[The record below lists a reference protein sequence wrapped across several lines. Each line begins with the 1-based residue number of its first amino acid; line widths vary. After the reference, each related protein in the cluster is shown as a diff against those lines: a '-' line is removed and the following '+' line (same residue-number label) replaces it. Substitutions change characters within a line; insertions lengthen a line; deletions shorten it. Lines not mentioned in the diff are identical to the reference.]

1 MKFRNYCMVVVGNT
15 KAVYPEI
22 DKISEGKPHYL
33 DGKGMII
40 ATFTSFMDPSE
51 LTDYFT
57 FNNRNFLLFDL
68 NKEYSGYFITKPDI
82 HEGLFGFLKDMNE
95 DELKNKSVDFLSVL
109 RDDLMTTTTTAHTE
123 TIETKCLVTEK
134 DIDKMTKIEKQH
146 LFDKIIDAGIE
157 NLTEYDKKIL
167 DLLVK

>member
-1 MKFRNYCMVVVGNT
+1 MKFRNYCMVVIGDT

-22 DKISEGKPHYL
+22 DKISEGKPNFL

-40 ATFTSFMDPSE
+40 ATFTSFMDPTE

-68 NKEYSGYFITKPDI
+68 NKENSGYFIGKPEI
-82 HEGLFGFLKDMNE
+82 HEALFGFLKDMDE
-95 DELKNKSVDFLSVL
+95 EELKNKSVDFLNVL
-109 RDDLMTTTTTAHTE
+109 KNDSKITTAYTE
-123 TIETKCLVTEK
+123 TVATKCLVTEK
-134 DIDKMTKIEKQH
+134 EIELMTKSQKQD
-146 LFDKIIDAGIE
+146 LFNKIIDAGVE
-157 NLTEYDKKIL
+157 NLTEHDKKIL

>member
-1 MKFRNYCMVVVGNT
+1 MVVVGDT

-22 DKISEGKPHYL
+22 DKVSEGKPNFL

-68 NKEYSGYFITKPDI
+68 NKENSGFFITKKDI
-82 HEGLFGFLKDMNE
+82 HEGLFGFLRDM
-95 DELKNKSVDFLSVL
+95 DEEELNNKSVDFLNVL
-109 RDDLMTTTTTAHTE
+109 KTDTTTANTE
-123 TIETKCLVTEK
+123 TIVTKCLVTEK
-134 DIDKMTKIEKQH
+134 EIEVMTKSEKQV
-146 LFDKIIDAGIE
+146 LFNKIIDAGVE
-157 NLTEYDKKIL
+157 NLTEHDKKIL

>member
-1 MKFRNYCMVVVGNT
+1 MKFRNYCMVVIGDT

-22 DKISEGKPHYL
+22 DKISEGKPNFL

-68 NKEYSGYFITKPDI
+68 NKENSGFFITKKDI
-82 HEGLFGFLKDMNE
+82 HEGLFGFLKDM
-95 DELKNKSVDFLSVL
+95 DEEVLKNKSVNFLNVL
-109 RDDLMTTTTTAHTE
+109 KSDSTITAQTE
-123 TIETKCLVTEK
+123 TVATKCLVTEK
-134 DIDKMTKIEKQH
+134 DIESMTKSEKQD
-146 LFDKIIDAGIE
+146 LFNKIIDAGVE
-157 NLTEYDKKIL
+157 NLTEHDKKIL

>member
-22 DKISEGKPHYL
+22 DKVSEGKPHYL

-82 HEGLFGFLKDMNE
+82 HEGLFGFLKNMDE
-95 DELKNKSVDFLSVL
+95 EELKNKSVDFLNVL
-109 RDDLMTTTTTAHTE
+109 KSDSTATAYTE
-123 TIETKCLVTEK
+123 TVTTKCLVTEK
-134 DIDKMTKIEKQH
+134 DIDVMTKVEKQD
-146 LFDKIIDAGIE
+146 LFNKIIDAGVE
-157 NLTEYDKKIL
+157 NLTEHDKKIL

>member
-22 DKISEGKPHYL
+22 DKVSEGKPHYL

-82 HEGLFGFLKDMNE
+82 HEALFGFLKNMGE
-95 DELKNKSVDFLSVL
+95 EELKNKSVDFLNVL
-109 RDDLMTTTTTAHTE
+109 KNDSTTTTAYTE
-123 TIETKCLVTEK
+123 TVATKCLVTEK
-134 DIDKMTKIEKQH
+134 DIDVMTKVEKQD
-146 LFDKIIDAGIE
+146 LFNKIIDAGVE
-157 NLTEYDKKIL
+157 NLTEQDKKIL

>member
-1 MKFRNYCMVVVGNT
+1 MKFRNYCMVVVGDT

-22 DKISEGKPHYL
+22 DKVSEGKPNFL

-57 FNNRNFLLFDL
+57 SNNRNFLLFDL
-68 NKEYSGYFITKPDI
+68 NKENSGFFITKKDI
-82 HEGLFGFLKDMNE
+82 HEGLFGFLRDM
-95 DELKNKSVDFLSVL
+95 DEEELNNKSVDFLNVL
-109 RDDLMTTTTTAHTE
+109 KTDTTTANTE
-123 TIETKCLVTEK
+123 TIVTKCLVTEK
-134 DIDKMTKIEKQH
+134 EIEVMTKSEKQV
-146 LFDKIIDAGIE
+146 LFNKIIDAGVE
-157 NLTEYDKKIL
+157 NLTEHDKKIL

>member
-22 DKISEGKPHYL
+22 DKVSEGKPNFL

-40 ATFTSFMDPSE
+40 ATFTSFMDPTE
-51 LTDYFT
+51 LTDYFKS
-57 FNNRNFLLFDL
+57 NNRNFLLFDL
-68 NKEYSGYFITKPDI
+68 NKENSGFHITKPEI
-82 HEGLFGFLKDMNE
+82 HNGLFGFLNE
-95 DELKNKSVDFLSVL
+95 MDEEELKNKSEEFLSVL
-109 RDDLMTTTTTAHTE
+109 KSDSTTAYTE
-123 TIETKCLVTEK
+123 TVATKCVITEK
-134 DIDKMTKIEKQH
+134 DIEVMTKTEKQD
-146 LFDKIIDAGIE
+146 LFNKIIDAGVE

>member
-22 DKISEGKPHYL
+22 DKVSEGKPHYL

-82 HEGLFGFLKDMNE
+82 HEALFGFLKNMDE
-95 DELKNKSVDFLSVL
+95 EELKNKSVDFLNVL
-109 RDDLMTTTTTAHTE
+109 KNDSATTTAYTE
-123 TIETKCLVTEK
+123 TIATKCLITEK
-134 DIDKMTKIEKQH
+134 DIDVMTKVEKQD
-146 LFDKIIDAGIE
+146 LFNKIIDAGVE
-157 NLTEYDKKIL
+157 NLTEHDKKIL

>member
-1 MKFRNYCMVVVGNT
+1 MKFRNYCMVVIGDT

-22 DKISEGKPHYL
+22 DKISEGKPNFL

-68 NKEYSGYFITKPDI
+68 NKENSGFFITKKDI
-82 HEGLFGFLKDMNE
+82 HEGLFGFLKDM
-95 DELKNKSVDFLSVL
+95 DEEVLKNKSVDFLNVL
-109 RDDLMTTTTTAHTE
+109 KSDSTITAQTE
-123 TIETKCLVTEK
+123 TVVTKCLVTEK
-134 DIDKMTKIEKQH
+134 DIESMTKSEKQD
-146 LFDKIIDAGIE
+146 LFNKIIDAGVE
-157 NLTEYDKKIL
+157 NLTEHDKKIL

>member
-1 MKFRNYCMVVVGNT
+1 MVVVGNT

-40 ATFTSFMDPSE
+40 ATFTSFMDPTE
-51 LTDYFT
+51 LTDYFMS
-57 FNNRNFLLFDL
+57 NDRNFLLFDL
-68 NKEYSGYFITKPDI
+68 NTENSGYFITKPEI
-82 HEGLFGFLKDMNE
+82 HESLFGFLKDMDE
-95 DELKNKSVDFLSVL
+95 QELKNKSEEFLTVL
-109 RDDLMTTTTTAHTE
+109 KSDSSTAYTE
-123 TIETKCLVTEK
+123 TVATKCLVTEK
-134 DIDKMTKIEKQH
+134 DIQLMSKVEKQD
-146 LFDKIIDAGIE
+146 LFNQIIDSGVE

>member
-1 MKFRNYCMVVVGNT
+1 MKFRNYCMVVVGDT

-22 DKISEGKPHYL
+22 DKVSEGKPNFL

-68 NKEYSGYFITKPDI
+68 NKENSGFFITKKDI
-82 HEGLFGFLKDMNE
+82 HEGLFGFLRDM
-95 DELKNKSVDFLSVL
+95 DEEELNNKSVDFLNVL
-109 RDDLMTTTTTAHTE
+109 KTDTTTANTE
-123 TIETKCLVTEK
+123 TIVTKCLVTEK
-134 DIDKMTKIEKQH
+134 EIEVMTKSEKQV
-146 LFDKIIDAGIE
+146 LFNKIIDAGVE
-157 NLTEYDKKIL
+157 NLTEHDKKIL

>member
-1 MKFRNYCMVVVGNT
+1 MKFRNYCMVVVGDT

-22 DKISEGKPHYL
+22 DKISEGKPNFL

-40 ATFTSFMDPSE
+40 ATFTSFMDPTE
-51 LTDYFT
+51 LTDYFK

-68 NKEYSGYFITKPDI
+68 NKENSGFHITKPEI
-82 HEGLFGFLKDMNE
+82 HNGLFGFLNEMNDE
-95 DELKNKSVDFLSVL
+95 ELKNKSEEFLSVL
-109 RDDLMTTTTTAHTE
+109 KTETTTAHTE
-123 TIETKCLVTEK
+123 TIATKCVVTEK
-134 DIDKMTKIEKQH
+134 DILVMTKTEKQD
-146 LFDKIIDAGIE
+146 LFNKIIDAGVE

>member
-1 MKFRNYCMVVVGNT
+1 MVVIGDT

-22 DKISEGKPHYL
+22 DKISEGKPNFL

-40 ATFTSFMDPSE
+40 STFTSFMDPTE
-51 LTDYFT
+51 LTDYFR

-68 NKEYSGYFITKPDI
+68 NKENSGYFIGKSDI
-82 HEGLFGFLKDMNE
+82 HEALFGFLKDMDE
-95 DELKNKSVDFLSVL
+95 EELKNKSVDFLNVL
-109 RDDLMTTTTTAHTE
+109 KNDSKITTAYTE
-123 TIETKCLVTEK
+123 TIVTKCLVTEK
-134 DIDKMTKIEKQH
+134 EIETMTKSQKQD
-146 LFDKIIDAGIE
+146 LFNKIIDAGVE